1 MAFSRKEK
9 NRLIPLSGVKW
20 QVKSG
25 RDRLGN
31 ESGRN
36 RRGYDRTADRMAAG
50 QNRDDTGD
58 ETAGTAYLRNVKP
71 RNPEL
76 VVDEMLAICSEIEAW
91 KKKKESEAANAAYNE
106 LLRYGLGGEED

>member
-1 MAFSRKEK
+1 MHREGAERDMTEQQIEWLQAKTEMIQEMK
-9 NRLIPLSGVKW
+9 QLGHQEALGELIAR
-20 QVKSG
+20 Q
-25 RDRLGN
+25 LG
-31 ESGRN
+31 SPAAI
-36 RRGYDRTADRMAAG
+36 RRM
-50 QNRDDTGD
+50 
-58 ETAGTAYLRNVKP
+58 TAYLRNVKP

>member
-1 MAFSRKEK
+1 MTEQQMEWLQAKTEMTQEMKQLGFQEALGE
-9 NRLIPLSGVKW
+9 LIAR
-20 QVKSG
+20 Q
-25 RDRLGN
+25 LG
-31 ESGRN
+31 SPAAI
-36 RRGYDRTADRMAAG
+36 RRM
-50 QNRDDTGD
+50 
-58 ETAGTAYLRNVKP
+58 TAYLRNVKPRNPELVVKP